1 MGQVLISKLL
11 FQPPVSRCPLNPDH
25 LYLHSK
31 SGTRLQVLFINNN
44 AKYTMIFSHGNAEDI
59 YLVQSWLQ
67 SYFLKVVN
75 VNAVVY
81 EYTGYG
87 EANETIP

>member
-1 MGQVLISKLL
+1 M
-11 FQPPVSRCPLNPDH
+11 NPDH

-31 SGTRLQVLFINNN
+31 SGAKLQVLFINKN

-59 YLVQSWLQ
+59 YLVQQWLVT
-67 SYFLKVVN
+67 YFLKDIE

-87 EANETIP
+87 EANGNIPKE